1 MWLMT
6 RLRLK
11 AIGFTLIEVLI
22 TLLIVAIGLLGLA
35 ALQVNTLN
43 KQFETLQRAQVTA
56 MIEDMASRIRMNPTE
71 AKSGAYYGTASGV
84 NCASLLGA
92 DRDLCEW
99 NAMMS
104 GASVEDQGVNLAA
117 PLGVQ
122 GCIEAGPES
131 GSGETVLRVSM
142 AWQGVTKSAA
152 PGISCG
158 ANDYGDES
166 YRRVLFRDVAVR

>member
-1 MWLMT
+1 MQLVMRV
-6 RLRLK
+6 RLT
-11 AIGFTLIEVLI
+11 GFTLIEVLVTI
-22 TLLIVAIGLLGLA
+22 LIVAVGLLGLA

-56 MIEDMASRIRMNPTE
+56 MVEDMASRIRMNPSE
-71 AKSGAYYGTASGV
+71 AKSGAYYVSASGT
-84 NCASLLGA
+84 NCGSLLGA

-104 GASVEDQGVNLAA
+104 GASVVDDGVNLAA
-117 PLGVQ
+117 PLDVQ
-122 GCIEAGPES
+122 GCIEVGPTS

-152 PGISCG
+152 PGVSCG
-158 ANDYGDES
+158 ANDYGDEA
-166 YRRVLFRDVAVR
+166 YRRVIFRDVAVR